1 MSVRGITTILFLAC
15 ATSLSAQTPVR
26 TTLDAARAGNWYV
39 RIGTSAAD
47 TVFGRITRVHR
58 DSLTLARTQLAL
70 DDVASLDRR
79 IRRGSGALPTGL
91 FGAAVL
97 GLLGAGLAG
106 LCESDCEYA
115 WVGPMAGGAA
125 AGMAL
130 GSVMGAVVAP
140 GRIEWRRVYPPID
153 SAHVRENAQVAQQPD
168 DRPYAG
174 GGVTFMFGTGWSI
187 ENVRYRLFRL
197 GLQLSGTTN
206 RVRPVETTG
215 EFQLIGA
222 DGAAVFYAGGGAN
235 VMWERGIYAG
245 PVLGFIFSDGPI
257 PTVSLRAGWRPRS
270 SGLRPEVRAD
280 YLINEGGV
288 MLVTLGVG
296 LEVH

>member
-1 MSVRGITTILFLAC
+1 MAVRGIISILFFAW
-15 ATSLSAQTPVR
+15 ATSLSAQTPVQS
-26 TTLDAARAGNWYV
+26 TINTARAGNWYV
-39 RIGTSAAD
+39 RIGTANAD
-47 TVFGRITRVHR
+47 TVSGRITRVRR
-58 DSLTLARTQLAL
+58 DSLTLARAQLAL
-70 DDVASLDRR
+70 RDVVSVDRR

-97 GLLGAGLAG
+97 GLFGAGLAG

-130 GSVMGAVVAP
+130 GSVMGAVIAP
-140 GRIEWRRVYPPID
+140 GRIEWRRVYPPTD
-153 SAHVRENAQVAQQPD
+153 SAQVKEVAQQPD
-168 DRPYAG
+168 TPPYAG
-174 GGVTFMFGTGWSI
+174 GGVTFMAATGWSI
-187 ENVRYRLFRL
+187 ENVRFRLFRL
-197 GLQLSGTTN
+197 GLQLSGTSSAE
-206 RVRPVETTG
+206 RPVETTG

-245 PVLGFIFSDGPI
+245 PALGFLFSDGPI

-270 SGLRPEVRAD
+270 SGLRPELRAD
-280 YLINEGGV
+280 YLINEGGA